1 MTRTASPI
9 HYSWVV
15 AAVTLLILVVS
26 AGIRSIPGV
35 LMLPF
40 ETEFGWD
47 RATISMAASV
57 NLFLYGMVGPF
68 GASIAERVGIRQTTT
83 GALLVIL
90 VGLVITPWI
99 SQPWH
104 LVVLWGGLV
113 GISAGM
119 MAGWLGAVVASR
131 WFVARRGVVTGVFSA
146 NSAAGQLVFLPVLAS
161 VTHVWGWRT
170 ATGICAAVIALVAPL
185 TWRFLRDWPSDVGS
199 TAYGSSEADA
209 PAARPRPAGNPF
221 SGAIATLV
229 DVARYRT
236 FWLLA
241 STFFICG
248 ASTNGL
254 IGTHLIS
261 ASHDHGIQEVTAAS
275 MLAFIGI
282 FDLIGTTGSG
292 WLTDRFQSR
301 TLLTWYYGLRG
312 ISLILLPMAYD
323 AGTFGLGAFIVF
335 YGLDWVATVPPTIR
349 LAADHFGRAR
359 VGTVFAWVLA
369 SHQLGAA
376 AIAYLAGAL
385 RVAYGDYESAFW
397 MSGALCIVAA
407 VLTRMIRRSP
417 DLTPPAVVV
426 ATPLTAGARPA

>member
-1 MTRTASPI
+1 MTRTPSAM

-15 AAVTLLILVVS
+15 AAVTLLVLVVS

-68 GASIAERVGIRQTTT
+68 GASIAERIGIRQTAT

-90 VGLVITPWI
+90 VGLVVTPWI

-161 VTHVWGWRT
+161 ATHTWGWRT
-170 ATGICAAVIALVAPL
+170 ATGICTAVIALVAPL

-199 TAYGSSEADA
+199 TAYGSGAADA
-209 PAARPRPAGNPF
+209 PASRPRPAGDPF
-221 SGAIATLV
+221 SGAIATLI

-241 STFFICG
+241 ATFFICG

-349 LAADHFGRAR
+349 LAADHFGRVR

-417 DLTPPAVVV
+417 DLTLPAVVV

>member
-1 MTRTASPI
+1 MQRIGAPI

-15 AAVTLLILVVS
+15 ASITLLVLVVS
-26 AGIRSIPGV
+26 AGIRSIPGI
-35 LMLPF
+35 LILPF

-57 NLFLYGMVGPF
+57 NLFLFGMVGPF
-68 GASIAERVGIRQTTT
+68 GASIAERIGIRQTTT
-83 GALLVIL
+83 GALAVIF

-99 SQPWH
+99 SQPWQ

-113 GISAGM
+113 GTSAGM
-119 MAGWLGAVVASR
+119 MTGWLGAVVANR
-131 WFVARRGVVTGVFSA
+131 WFVARRGVVTGVFAA
-146 NSAAGQLVFLPVLAS
+146 NSAAGQLVFLPVLAA
-161 VTHVWGWRT
+161 VTHIWGWRM
-170 ATGICAAVIALVAPL
+170 ATGICAVVVAVIAPLV
-185 TWRFLRDWPSDVGS
+185 WRFLRDWPSDVGS
-199 TAYGSSEADA
+199 SAYGSSAVDA
-209 PAARPRPAGNPF
+209 PEVRPRPTGNPF

-229 DVARYRT
+229 DVARYRA
-236 FWLLA
+236 FWILA

-254 IGTHLIS
+254 IGTHFIS

-275 MLAFIGI
+275 LLAFIGI

-323 AGTFGLGAFIVF
+323 AGTFGIGAFIIF

-349 LAADHFGRAR
+349 LAADHFGQAR

-369 SHQLGAA
+369 SHQIGAA

-385 RVAYGDYESAFW
+385 RDAYGDYESAFW

-407 VLTRMIRRSP
+407 VLTRMIRQYP
-417 DLTPPAVVV
+417 DLTPLAVPVDS
-426 ATPLTAGARPA
+426 PLPTGARPA

>member
-68 GASIAERVGIRQTTT
+68 GASIAERIGIRQTTT

-199 TAYGSSEADA
+199 APYGSSEADA
-209 PAARPRPAGNPF
+209 PAARPRPTGNPF
-221 SGAIATLV
+221 SSAIATLV

-301 TLLTWYYGLRG
+301 TLLAWYYGLRG
-312 ISLILLPMAYD
+312 ISLILLPMAFD

-335 YGLDWVATVPPTIR
+335 YGLDWVATVPPTLR
-349 LAADHFGRAR
+349 LAADPFGRAR

-417 DLTPPAVVV
+417 DLTLPAVVV
-426 ATPLTAGARPA
+426 ATPLTAGERPA

>member
-1 MTRTASPI
+1 
-9 HYSWVV
+9 
-15 AAVTLLILVVS
+15 
-26 AGIRSIPGV
+26 
-35 LMLPF
+35 
-40 ETEFGWD
+40 
-47 RATISMAASV
+47 
-57 NLFLYGMVGPF
+57 
-68 GASIAERVGIRQTTT
+68 
-83 GALLVIL
+83 
-90 VGLVITPWI
+90 
-99 SQPWH
+99 
-104 LVVLWGGLV
+104 
-113 GISAGM
+113 M

-161 VTHVWGWRT
+161 VTHIWGWRT
-170 ATGICAAVIALVAPL
+170 ATGIAAVAVAVLTPL
-185 TWRFLRDWPSDVGS
+185 AWRFLRDWPSDIGT
-199 TAYGSSEADA
+199 TAYGSSANEVV
-209 PAARPRPAGNPF
+209 PGRPRPSRNPF
-221 SGAIATLV
+221 SGAIMTLA

-241 STFFICG
+241 ATFFICG

-261 ASHDHGIQEVTAAS
+261 ASHDHGIPEVTAAS

-312 ISLILLPMAYD
+312 ISLVLLPIAYD
-323 AGTFGLGAFIVF
+323 AGTFGLGAFIIL

-349 LAADHFGRAR
+349 LAADHFGRER

-376 AIAYLAGAL
+376 SIAYLAGAL
-385 RVAYGDYESAFW
+385 RVTYGDYESAFW
-397 MSGALCIVAA
+397 LSGALCIVAA
-407 VLTRMIRRSP
+407 LLTRLIRRSP
-417 DLTPPAVVV
+417 DLSAPPVLDDR
-426 ATPLTAGARPA
+426 PLPAGARPA

>member
-119 MAGWLGAVVASR
+119 MAGWLGAVV
-131 WFVARRGVVTGVFSA
+131 VRGRNEV
-146 NSAAGQLVFLPVLAS
+146 
-161 VTHVWGWRT
+161 R
-170 ATGICAAVIALVAPL
+170 
-185 TWRFLRDWPSDVGS
+185 
-199 TAYGSSEADA
+199 AD
-209 PAARPRPAGNPF
+209 
-221 SGAIATLV
+221 
-229 DVARYRT
+229 
-236 FWLLA
+236 
-241 STFFICG
+241 
-248 ASTNGL
+248 
-254 IGTHLIS
+254 
-261 ASHDHGIQEVTAAS
+261 
-275 MLAFIGI
+275 
-282 FDLIGTTGSG
+282 
-292 WLTDRFQSR
+292 
-301 TLLTWYYGLRG
+301 
-312 ISLILLPMAYD
+312 
-323 AGTFGLGAFIVF
+323 
-335 YGLDWVATVPPTIR
+335 
-349 LAADHFGRAR
+349 
-359 VGTVFAWVLA
+359 
-369 SHQLGAA
+369 
-376 AIAYLAGAL
+376 
-385 RVAYGDYESAFW
+385 
-397 MSGALCIVAA
+397 
-407 VLTRMIRRSP
+407 
-417 DLTPPAVVV
+417 
-426 ATPLTAGARPA
+426 